1 MPEVDKEKLAVV
13 AKKHGLALVVLFG
26 SRARGDAREKSDVDI
41 GFLTPRTIDYR
52 ERYEVTEA
60 FIMIFKNRNMELVDL
75 AHVPPEVN
83 RQVVNEGVV
92 LFEARSGVFDRFSV
106 NAYRRYVETKPLRE
120 HRYQYVKSFLHAY
133 A

>member
-41 GFLTPRTIDYR
+41 GLLTPRTIDYR
-52 ERYEVTEA
+52 ELYEVTES